1 MSRPA
6 VFLDRDGTMI
16 NEVGYLDRMEDV
28 RWFPWTIDAVRLL
41 NRAGYL
47 VCVVTNQGGIGL
59 GLFDEPFVVNLHASL
74 DATLRASGAIVD
86 GWFLCPHHPRA
97 VVAGL
102 EGPCDCRK
110 PGRGMI
116 DAACARWDIDL
127 SRSWVVG
134 DRDVDVMMAAAVGA
148 RGVLVRSGYGERELR
163 LKPEVFSAGT
173 PVVAHLM
180 EAAALILSQA
190 SQGDAQA

>member
-1 MSRPA
+1 MTRPA

-16 NEVGYLDRMEDV
+16 DEVGYLDREDDV
-28 RWFPWTIDAVRLL
+28 RWFPWTIDAIRLL

-59 GLFDEPFVVNLHASL
+59 GLFDEPFVTRLHASL
-74 DATLRASGAIVD
+74 DVTLREAGAVVD

-97 VVAGL
+97 VVPGL
-102 EGPCDCRK
+102 EGPCECRK

-134 DRDVDVMMAAAVGA
+134 DRDLDVMMAAAVGA
-148 RGVLVRSGYGERELR
+148 RGVLVRTGYGEREWRSKADTL
-163 LKPEVFSAGT
+163 PPGT
-173 PVVAHLM
+173 AIVMDLM
-180 EAAALILSQA
+180 AATSLILSQ
-190 SQGDAQA
+190 GDSGL

>member
-16 NEVGYLDRMEDV
+16 DEVGYLARLEDI
-28 RWFPWTIDAVRLL
+28 RWFPWTMDAIRLL

-59 GLFDEPFVVNLHASL
+59 GLFDEAFVRDLHATL
-74 DATLRASGAIVD
+74 DATLRESGATVD

-97 VVAGL
+97 VVPGL
-102 EGPCDCRK
+102 ETPCECRK

-116 DAACARWDIDL
+116 DAACARWEIDL
-127 SRSWVVG
+127 ARSWVVG
-134 DRDVDVMMAAAVGA
+134 DRDIDVMMAAAVGA
-148 RGVLVRSGYGERELR
+148 RGVLVRTGYGDREWQQ
-163 LKPEVFSAGT
+163 KAGSFPAGT
-173 PVVAHLM
+173 PVVMNLM
-180 EAAALILSQA
+180 EAAALILTE
-190 SQGDAQA
+190 GDPRP

>member
-1 MSRPA
+1 M
-6 VFLDRDGTMI
+6 FLDRDGTMI
-16 NEVGYLDRMEDV
+16 DEVGYLDRREDV

-59 GLFDEPFVVNLHASL
+59 GLFDEPFVHGLHASL
-74 DATLRASGAIVD
+74 DATLHESGAVVD

-97 VVAGL
+97 VEA
-102 EGPCDCRK
+102 EMRGPCACRK

-127 SRSWVVG
+127 ARSWVVG
-134 DRDVDVMMAAAVGA
+134 DRDIDVMMAAAVGA
-148 RGVLVRSGYGERELR
+148 RGILVRTGHGQRDLR
-163 LKPEVFSAGT
+163 KIDLSLPVGT
-173 PVVAHLM
+173 PVVMDLM
-180 EAAALILSQA
+180 EATVLILA
-190 SQGDAQA
+190 EGERRT

>member
-16 NEVGYLDRMEDV
+16 DDVGYLDRMEDV

-59 GLFDEPFVVNLHASL
+59 GLFDEAFVTTLHASL
-74 DATLRASGAIVD
+74 DATLRESGAVVD
-86 GWFLCPHHPRA
+86 GWFLCPHHPNA
-97 VVAGL
+97 VVPGL
-102 EGPCDCRK
+102 QTPCACRK

-127 SRSWVVG
+127 ARSWVVG
-134 DRDVDVMMAAAVGA
+134 DRDVDVLMADAVGA
-148 RGVLVRSGYGERELR
+148 RGVLVRTGYGERESR
-163 LKPEVFSAGT
+163 LNAGAFPAGT
-173 PVVAHLM
+173 PVVMNLM
-180 EAAALILSQA
+180 AATALILSE
-190 SQGDAQA
+190 GDSRA

>member
-16 NEVGYLDRMEDV
+16 DEVWYLDRREDV

-59 GLFDEPFVVNLHASL
+59 GLFDEPFVHGLHASL
-74 DATLRASGAIVD
+74 DATLHESGAVVD

-97 VVAGL
+97 VEA
-102 EGPCDCRK
+102 EMRGPCACRK

-127 SRSWVVG
+127 ARSWVVG
-134 DRDVDVMMAAAVGA
+134 DRDIDVMMAAAVGA
-148 RGVLVRSGYGERELR
+148 RGILVRTGHGERDLR
-163 LKPEVFSAGT
+163 KIDLSLPVGT
-173 PVVAHLM
+173 PVVMDLM
-180 EAAALILSQA
+180 EATVLILA
-190 SQGDAQA
+190 EGARRT